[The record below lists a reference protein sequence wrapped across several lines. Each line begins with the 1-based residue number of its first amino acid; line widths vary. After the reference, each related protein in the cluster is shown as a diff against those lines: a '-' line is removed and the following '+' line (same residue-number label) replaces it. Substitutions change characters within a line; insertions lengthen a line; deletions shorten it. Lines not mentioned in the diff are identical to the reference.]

1 MRELP
6 LLEADGT
13 VRESA
18 AIVALAY
25 MKYPDDPQSAD
36 AMAAALASDAFG
48 RSLSAFSQET
58 WARALEAE
66 TSGTVAGALLLRMLS
81 FAIHR
86 PEDRFSLNKAVFLH
100 SREVGTP
107 HRSTI
112 LKFWGQHKSVAH
124 FWSAISARHAGGD
137 TPLAGAP
144 APDARL
150 HVDVEHRRI
159 TPLGPRE
166 RNPSEAQAIES
177 ILTVGQTDSSRSRA
191 TWPLPRPGRLEAMV
205 AAQRLPSTSGDSR
218 DPGAESDV
226 GGRAPGIQSAQMGEV
241 KLGRSRLRR
250 D

>member
-177 ILTVGQTDSSRSRA
+177 ILTVGQRILVEVERRGLFRDQVDWKPWSLPSA
-191 TWPLPRPGRLEAMV
+191 YPRP
-205 AAQRLPSTSGDSR
+205 
-218 DPGAESDV
+218 PGTVEIPEPNPTWVDELR
-226 GGRAPGIQSAQMGEV
+226 GYKAPKWE
-241 KLGRSRLRR
+241 K
-250 D
+250 